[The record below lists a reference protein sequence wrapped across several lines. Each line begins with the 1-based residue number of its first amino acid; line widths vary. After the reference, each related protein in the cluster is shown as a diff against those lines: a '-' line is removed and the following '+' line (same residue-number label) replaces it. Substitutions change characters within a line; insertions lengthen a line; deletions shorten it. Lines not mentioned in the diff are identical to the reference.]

1 MKDIYDIVQDEIFD
15 NLNKSVK
22 ILTVSNVTTVFT
34 ITLCDNKWIRVGQ
47 DLTDLG
53 GKLWRITEIDIDGVI
68 TCTKPTGATNLVKY
82 QVLTI
87 KQPIFIFG
95 TRINA
100 NNDYLKLGR
109 DSRLKL
115 PLIWLVESVSEEE
128 YGVKSN
134 LERKSSIRVL
144 FLDDN
149 NPKQYQTN
157 DYRLNVVSPMIGL
170 KNAFIKAVLDNRL
183 FNELDSWN
191 TRPFTRLGTESEKGF
206 EANILDENLSGVEL
220 SITLPIRKVNCN
232 C

>member
-34 ITLCDNKWIRVGQ
+34 VTLCDNKWIRVGQ

-53 GKLWRITEIDIDGVI
+53 GKLWRITEIDINGVI
-68 TCTKPTGATNLVKY
+68 TCTKPTGATDLVKY
-82 QVLTI
+82 QILTI

-95 TRINA
+95 TKINA

-134 LERKSSIRVL
+134 LERKSNIRVL
-144 FLDDN
+144 FFS
-149 NPKQYQTN
+149 YH
-157 DYRLNVVSPMIGL
+157 I
-170 KNAFIKAVLDNRL
+170 F
-183 FNELDSWN
+183 WH
-191 TRPFTRLGTESEKGF
+191 
-206 EANILDENLSGVEL
+206 
-220 SITLPIRKVNCN
+220 
-232 C
+232 